1 MSKGLKGCLIVGIA
15 LLFFFVLSVGQ
26 ALNFVLPKLAP
37 VFLGP
42 IVK

>member
-1 MSKGLKGCLIVGIA
+1 MSKGVKGCLIVGIVIF
-15 LLFFFVLSVGQ
+15 FFFVLTLGQ
-26 ALNFVLPKLAP
+26 ALNFALPKLAP

>member
-1 MSKGLKGCLIVGIA
+1 MSKGLKGCLIVGIVI
-15 LLFFFVLSVGQ
+15 LFFMVITVGQ